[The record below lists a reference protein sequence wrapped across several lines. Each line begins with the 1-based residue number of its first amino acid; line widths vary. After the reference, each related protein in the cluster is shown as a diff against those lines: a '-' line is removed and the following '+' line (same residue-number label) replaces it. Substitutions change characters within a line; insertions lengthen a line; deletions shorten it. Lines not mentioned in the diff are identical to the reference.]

1 MSEKIQAVIE
11 ELEKFTVVEIN
22 ELVKTLEERWGVSAA
37 VAAPV
42 MVSAGGGAATEED
55 AGPVEKTEF
64 DVLLKEVGDAKLQ
77 VIKTVR
83 EITGLGLKEA
93 KEKVDAIPTKIK
105 EKVSKADAEEAA
117 AKLKEAGAIVEL
129 V

>member
-37 VAAPV
+37 AAAPAVMVAA
-42 MVSAGGGAATEED
+42 GGAAADEET
-55 AGPVEKTEF
+55 GPVEKTEF

-93 KEKVDAIPTKIK
+93 KEKVDSIPTKIK